1 MLIGHLFGHLA
12 SPSQMVSDR
21 QLATDVC
28 FSCHLF
34 RFGRRGFAPVSLA
47 EYPDSQNRALCVA
60 SWRYVR
66 CTCGRCCQLQLR
78 WDAIFYVTAPVYLVS
93 KGSSRAVSRMMAENE
108 HVQPLLNGG
117 SARMWGNHLISHL
130 RGPTNL
136 SMSFWRSSDAVLGF
150 HWELQGICH
159 SGQGFR
165 SVA

>member
-1 MLIGHLFGHLA
+1 MFFMPPLPFWKERLCT
-12 SPSQMVSDR
+12 SKP
-21 QLATDVC
+21 
-28 FSCHLF
+28 
-34 RFGRRGFAPVSLA
+34 GRIPGFAEQSVVRGILEICPLHLWTVLPVPA
-47 EYPDSQNRALCVA
+47 QMGRNFLCHVE
-60 SWRYVR
+60 
-66 CTCGRCCQLQLR
+66 
-78 WDAIFYVTAPVYLVS
+78 APVYLVS

-159 SGQGFR
+159 SGQGFW